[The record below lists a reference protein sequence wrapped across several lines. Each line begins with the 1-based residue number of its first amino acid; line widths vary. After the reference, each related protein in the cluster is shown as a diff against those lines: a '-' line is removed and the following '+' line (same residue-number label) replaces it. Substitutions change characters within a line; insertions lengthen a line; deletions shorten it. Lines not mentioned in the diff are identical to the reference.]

1 MICICLPFNFLNNF
15 STVLFHQK
23 KNITMYKKKT
33 LNWVV
38 GLRLG
43 MEFQYKILNQQQDDG

>member
-15 STVLFHQK
+15 STVLFNQK
-23 KNITMYKKKT
+23 KKITMYKKKT